1 MFEDQDPL
9 NLFIKPIQ
17 DFPDLEI
24 EVGIDNRVQPV
35 LKKSKLMIKKAQENK
50 GQQKITIFLNK
61 NTENKQYETCGT

>member
-24 EVGIDNRVQPV
+24 EVGNDNRAQPV
-35 LKKSKLMIKKAQENK
+35 LKKSKLMIKKVQENK
-50 GQQKITIFLNK
+50 G
-61 NTENKQYETCGT
+61 